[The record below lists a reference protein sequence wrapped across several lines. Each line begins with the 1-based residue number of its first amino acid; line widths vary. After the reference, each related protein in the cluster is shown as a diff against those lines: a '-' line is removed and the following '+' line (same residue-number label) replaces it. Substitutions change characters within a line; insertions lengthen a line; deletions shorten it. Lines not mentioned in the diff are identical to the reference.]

1 MTVTS
6 LQPRSKVWLLGA
18 SAVGKTS
25 MVQSL
30 LTNSAIHSKNYRQT
44 QTPELSVYKQKLM
57 EMFILDV
64 AGDEVYSD
72 ITDIHLARH
81 DASSIV
87 ICYDVTNKSSLTN
100 LKRWMNHWRNYD
112 KSRSQ
117 HTGLL
122 PVAIVGL
129 KSDLTNRRLITSKQG
144 ENLVQ
149 KLKNQSGLKNIKY
162 FEASCKKP
170 GTVVE
175 VFNWLGESINKLN
188 NQQQTR
194 NVIKMMDDPVIE

>member
-1 MTVTS
+1 
-6 LQPRSKVWLLGA
+6 
-18 SAVGKTS
+18 
-25 MVQSL
+25 
-30 LTNSAIHSKNYRQT
+30 
-44 QTPELSVYKQKLM
+44 
-57 EMFILDV
+57 MFILDV

-72 ITDIHLARH
+72 ITDVHLARH

-87 ICYDVTNKSSLTN
+87 ICYDVTNKSSLTS
-100 LKRWMNHWRNYD
+100 LKRWMNHWRSYD
-112 KSRSQ
+112 KARSQ

-129 KSDLTNRRLITSKQG
+129 KSDLTSRRLITSKQG

-149 KLKNQSGLKNIKY
+149 KLKTQSGLKSIKY

-170 GTVVE
+170 STAVE
-175 VFNWLGESINKLN
+175 VFSWLGDSILKLN

-194 NVIKMMDDPVIE
+194 NVIKMMDDPVVE